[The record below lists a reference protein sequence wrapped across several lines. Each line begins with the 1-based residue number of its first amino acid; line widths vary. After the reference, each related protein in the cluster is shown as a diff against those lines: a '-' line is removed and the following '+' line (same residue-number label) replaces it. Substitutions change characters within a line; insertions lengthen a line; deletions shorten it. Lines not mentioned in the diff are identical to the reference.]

1 MADQSSSKGDL
12 NNFLKKNFQVFPT
25 KYLFKEDSEHV
36 IVWNGKD
43 VSDFLDLVKSLDKHL
58 IYVYKPSGAEKPSD
72 NQDNSAQ
79 PDAIGFTSDGFL
91 NVFIIDE
98 DLSQAVGH
106 EVSHA
111 STLSSDH
118 KLSVSELMN
127 QDPEELATEMAS
139 FVRANLDYMSPDPF
153 NLQYFFKKFWESRGV
168 NVDQND
174 RSFKSLKD
182 KIELRAASIIK
193 SRSQ

>member
-12 NNFLKKNFQVFPT
+12 NNYLKKNFQVFPT
-25 KYLFKEDSEHV
+25 KYLFKKDSEHV

-43 VSDFLDLVKSLDKHL
+43 VSDFLDLVKTLDKHM
-58 IYVYKPSGAEKPSD
+58 IYVYKPSGAEKASENQESSD
-72 NQDNSAQ
+72 Q
-79 PDAIGFTSDGFL
+79 PAAIGFANDGFL
-91 NVFIIDE
+91 NIFIIDE

-111 STLSSDH
+111 STLSNDH

-127 QDPEELATEMAS
+127 QDPEELAREMAS
-139 FVRANLDYMSPDPF
+139 FVNANLDYMSPDPF
-153 NLQYFFKKFWESRGV
+153 NLQYFFKKFWESKGI

-174 RSFKSLKD
+174 RNFKSLKD
-182 KIELRAASIIK
+182 KIELRATSIIK
-193 SRSQ
+193 SRS